1 MIGEIGRLA
10 LLFLKLGLTAF
21 GGPAAHIAMME
32 AEIVERRRWL
42 KREQFLDLLGATN
55 LIPGPNST
63 EMAIHIGFVRGGI
76 VGLVAVGIC
85 FILPAVLL
93 TSILAWI
100 YVKFQTVPQ
109 VDALLYGIKPV
120 VIVIILGAVHR
131 LGKQAAKNYGLIVL
145 GGLVLCAVLIGVN
158 EIFALLGGGIIGV
171 LYHIPNSRKNRS
183 SPTPLLG
190 LTLFPISGVAIAA
203 TGVTKPVSLLSLGLF
218 FLKVGS
224 VLFGSGY
231 VLIAFLQGEL
241 VDGAR
246 WLERQQLLDAIA
258 IGQFTPGPVLST
270 ATFIGYLLAGLPGA
284 AISSICIF
292 APSFLFVLVTNPL
305 IPRLRQSAIA
315 GAFLD
320 AVNVSAIGVMM
331 AVAIQ
336 LAYSTLTDW
345 GTWVIAVGT
354 AIVLLRYSKLSS
366 AWLVFGGAL
375 VGWLLKTTM
384 G

>member
-1 MIGEIGRLA
+1 MIGEIGQLA

-42 KREQFLDLLGATN
+42 KREQFLDLFGATN

-76 VGLVAVGIC
+76 VGLVVVGIC
-85 FILPAVLL
+85 FILPAVLI
-93 TSILAWI
+93 TGIFAWI
-100 YVKFQTVPQ
+100 YREFQTVPQ

-120 VIVIILGAVHR
+120 VVIIIFGAAHR
-131 LGKQAAKNYGLIVL
+131 LGKPAAKNYGLICL
-145 GGLVLCAVLIGVN
+145 GGLVLLAVLLGVN
-158 EIFALLGGGIIGV
+158 EIFALLGGGIIGI
-171 LYHIPNSRKNRS
+171 LYHILTHRRNGS
-183 SPTPLLG
+183 SPTLLFG
-190 LTLFPISGVAIAA
+190 LTLFPIHGVNIAA
-203 TGVTKPVSLLSLGLF
+203 TLATKPIALLSLGIF
-218 FLKVGS
+218 FLKVGC

-241 VDGAR
+241 VDGYQ
-246 WLERQQLLDAIA
+246 WLDQQELLDAIA

-284 AISSICIF
+284 AISSVCIF
-292 APSFLFVLVTNPL
+292 APSFLFVLATNPL

-320 AVNVSAIGVMM
+320 AVNASAIGVMA

-336 LAYSTLTDW
+336 LAYNTLTDW
-345 GTWVIAVGT
+345 GAWVIAVGA
-354 AIVLLRYSKLSS
+354 AIVLFRYGKLNS
-366 AWLVFGGAL
+366 AWLVFGGAIL
-375 VGWLLKTTM
+375 GWLLKATM
-384 G
+384 

>member
-1 MIGEIGRLA
+1 MIRKIGQLA
-10 LLFLKLGLTAF
+10 LLFIKLGLTAF

-76 VGLVAVGIC
+76 VGLVVVGIC
-85 FILPAVLL
+85 FILPAVLI

-131 LGKQAAKNYGLIVL
+131 LGRPAAKNYGLIGL
-145 GGLVLCAVLIGVN
+145 GGLVLCSVLIGIN
-158 EIFALLGGGIIGV
+158 EIFALLGGGIIGT
-171 LYHIPNSRKNRS
+171 LYHILSRRRNGS
-183 SPTPLLG
+183 NPTPLFG
-190 LTLFPISGVAIAA
+190 LTLFPIGSVTIAA
-203 TGVTKPVSLLSLGLF
+203 TGATKPISLLSLGLF

-270 ATFIGYLLAGLPGA
+270 ATFIGYLLAGTPGA

-292 APSFLFVLVTNPL
+292 APSFLFVLITNPL
-305 IPRLRQSAIA
+305 IPRLRRSAIA

-320 AVNVSAIGVMM
+320 AVNASAIGVMA

-336 LAYSTLTDW
+336 LAYSTLIDW
-345 GTWVIAVGT
+345 GAWSITVGAT
-354 AIVLLRYSKLSS
+354 IILFKYGKLNS
-366 AWLVFGGAL
+366 AWLVFGGAV